1 MPKTFGVDNLKEY
14 SASGLKNTLHDG
26 SNLSEEVRKFR
37 KVLLER
43 SKLDE
48 DDFRK
53 DLQSKNLRISY
64 NFGRVVR
71 VVKLPNI
78 DMSSSQKLAEKIVNL
93 ISGRDPNE
101 IVSIE
106 LKAPTVRNNIGD
118 DYREYEMDGSYFDDL
133 YKLPNDDVRTEE
145 IDAFLDKLVFAVNQP
160 NEDELGDIIR
170 NELGRE
176 YNNIDTEIVYSRF
189 LRRMLDWMKEK
200 KGRFFSHED
209 GRKFFGTVKEEIL
222 GKVWFDVKDPVAVF
236 TGREEELIDL
246 HEKIQRESG
255 EKTVISQMTSISGFP
270 QDILFFPIF
279 SQLQPCYLFSHSVY
293 GYSRS
298 TPLHLFAEKN
308 INGAL
313 EFVLE
318 YTKEKYPKEIFNK
331 VINIKDIYSRTP
343 LYVAAENGYLSIV
356 ELLVEA
362 GADLNIKS
370 TIDYGTLSTKRSSGW
385 TPLHIAAY
393 NGHADVVRFL
403 AAKDQKLLDIKD
415 TLDRTPLLLAINAG
429 QKDVVMSIEHDD
441 GSLLHTAVQDKD
453 FETIRNLLSDNVG
466 IVNSKLGDWTPL
478 HLAAFNGDL
487 SIVEFLIQKIEE
499 QNISKEDGIDHP
511 SNDGFTPLHAASSN
525 GHLDV
530 VMFLIS
536 QGANV
541 QAVNDEG
548 WTILHAA
555 AQNGCLP
562 VVQYLI
568 DSIMFNVNIHD
579 QKNDTPLHTAAFHGK
594 QHVVEFLLRRQ
605 ANINAVNVIGITPTF
620 SAALNNNQDIV
631 YFLLDSGA
639 KVTTDDKTLIGKI
652 KFSLIHLAA
661 MYDNVEMIK
670 YLIDIKG
677 IDKDIGKDDSLTP
690 LHVAAFFGNVKSI
703 DCLIEKGANVD
714 AIVQVSKGKAV
725 FDSVEDMAS
734 NIPSK
739 KKLLKN
745 IAYHLVNAYQ
755 VQVID
760 VKGTLRKSVYS
771 HGMM

>member
-1 MPKTFGVDNLKEY
+1 
-14 SASGLKNTLHDG
+14 
-26 SNLSEEVRKFR
+26 
-37 KVLLER
+37 
-43 SKLDE
+43 
-48 DDFRK
+48 
-53 DLQSKNLRISY
+53 
-64 NFGRVVR
+64 
-71 VVKLPNI
+71 
-78 DMSSSQKLAEKIVNL
+78 
-93 ISGRDPNE
+93 
-101 IVSIE
+101 
-106 LKAPTVRNNIGD
+106 
-118 DYREYEMDGSYFDDL
+118 MDGSYFDDL

-170 NELGRE
+170 NEL
-176 YNNIDTEIVYSRF
+176 
-189 LRRMLDWMKEK
+189 
-200 KGRFFSHED
+200 
-209 GRKFFGTVKEEIL
+209 
-222 GKVWFDVKDPVAVF
+222 
-236 TGREEELIDL
+236 
-246 HEKIQRESG
+246 
-255 EKTVISQMTSISGFP
+255 
-270 QDILFFPIF
+270 
-279 SQLQPCYLFSHSVY
+279 
-293 GYSRS
+293 
-298 TPLHLFAEKN
+298 
-308 INGAL
+308 
-313 EFVLE
+313 
-318 YTKEKYPKEIFNK
+318 
-331 VINIKDIYSRTP
+331 
-343 LYVAAENGYLSIV
+343 
-356 ELLVEA
+356 
-362 GADLNIKS
+362 
-370 TIDYGTLSTKRSSGW
+370 
-385 TPLHIAAY
+385 AAY

-441 GSLLHTAVQDKD
+441 
-453 FETIRNLLSDNVG
+453 
-466 IVNSKLGDWTPL
+466 
-478 HLAAFNGDL
+478 
-487 SIVEFLIQKIEE
+487 KIEE

-690 LHVAAFFGNVKSI
+690 LHVAAFFARGTSAFVVYDLVNQIRAFNNGTEEAVIGIVGDSIYLGVDVAEIGIEIAEAFALLEGVSSITGPIGAAIGAVVFVSTDIFMAVERVDKIDKIIHLTGNEKFIEGLRAFVGVQPEKYLKELLEEKELANELVKQGFQYLQQHRDIQNYIFPTGDYQPAPSYGSYVCENAI
-703 DCLIEKGANVD
+703 GLTDLTATGNHNLINLGEEFCGASELSGTEECPGICGQEEKINGVRE
-714 AIVQVSKGKAV
+714 VSEFVVKK
-725 FDSVEDMAS
+725 ET
-734 NIPSK
+734 NK
-739 KKLLKN
+739 KKQ
-745 IAYHLVNAYQ
+745 APGVA
-755 VQVID
+755 
-760 VKGTLRKSVYS
+760 
-771 HGMM
+771 